1 MEALDRQKAQAL
13 SGQKEK
19 VKEDKRNLH
28 LVREG
33 MIRPGTQSAVGL
45 SKEDLLKR
53 TKLENAKRAK
63 LKNPNIFVS
72 TTRLSVH
79 NIPTQVTDNQLK
91 TMFLKAA
98 DSKAAVITEC
108 RIMRDSDGNNK
119 KKLGK
124 SRGFAFVNF
133 SCHQH
138 ALNALRNTNSSA
150 DLFGEKKRL
159 IVEFSLENKA
169 ALEAKEK
176 RLERHKARLESL
188 KKAKEKK
195 SPTESTEE
203 SKSKKKQKSQ
213 GSKIVDK
220 FIGSLPVK
228 EDVKK
233 LPKGL
238 PSHWGP
244 KVRHKPR
251 PAVTTTN
258 KKSKNQPAK
267 RKWEEP
273 KNASGQQVKTTKPK
287 KRKTDSVD
295 DFDRLVNKYKQN
307 MLTKSDKSKW
317 FDR

>member
-1 MEALDRQKAQAL
+1 MYFGQFKECFLDLCLAGGRWKFQNII
-13 SGQKEK
+13 
-19 VKEDKRNLH
+19 VKRIPRVAMFGGEQ
-28 LVREG
+28 
-33 MIRPGTQSAVGL
+33 TGL
-45 SKEDLLKR
+45 
-53 TKLENAKRAK
+53 
-63 LKNPNIFVS
+63 
-72 TTRLSVH
+72 
-79 NIPTQVTDNQLK
+79 Q
-91 TMFLKAA
+91 
-98 DSKAAVITEC
+98 
-108 RIMRDSDGNNK
+108 
-119 KKLGK
+119 
-124 SRGFAFVNF
+124 
-133 SCHQH
+133 
-138 ALNALRNTNSSA
+138 
-150 DLFGEKKRL
+150 
-159 IVEFSLENKA
+159 
-169 ALEAKEK
+169 
-176 RLERHKARLESL
+176 
-188 KKAKEKK
+188 
-195 SPTESTEE
+195 E